1 MPWNAIGKPLLDLIG
16 DPSVFV
22 AVVIGLW
29 VVTWWFR
36 EIKTSITTHRDQTVS
51 RLDKTLEVYGE
62 LETRMLIHLR
72 NKNSESENELFKL
85 VGKSYPYLSPYLYE
99 QISFYIRYRDIDLL
113 ERCLGIIQEEVP
125 ELRVQYRG
133 NIPELH
139 DTLEKIPVYL
149 VVIGKIMTPIG
160 VTFLSIVA
168 VLSLF
173 LTMTYIGILPT
184 WGEKTG
190 VIFNMMGTILFLLM
204 GYLFISDKK
213 LWARARGTGVLI
225 TFSFLLVY
233 ISHDW
238 FVKLI
243 ILSGI
248 TSTIIYLAKRRE
260 KKVQVPPQKG
270 IYM

>member
-1 MPWNAIGKPLLDLIG
+1 
-16 DPSVFV
+16 
-22 AVVIGLW
+22 
-29 VVTWWFR
+29 
-36 EIKTSITTHRDQTVS
+36 
-51 RLDKTLEVYGE
+51 
-62 LETRMLIHLR
+62 
-72 NKNSESENELFKL
+72 
-85 VGKSYPYLSPYLYE
+85 
-99 QISFYIRYRDIDLL
+99 
-113 ERCLGIIQEEVP
+113 
-125 ELRVQYRG
+125 
-133 NIPELH
+133 
-139 DTLEKIPVYL
+139 
-149 VVIGKIMTPIG
+149 MTPIG

-238 FVKLI
+238 FVKLV

-248 TSTIIYLAKRRE
+248 TSTIIYRAKRRE